1 MDEIIKYNPSML
13 SELTGQ
19 TNSFCSMSV
28 DTHENKLLLYKAM
41 NNPDKRIG
49 DCINMEIRIK
59 DVYCEVAKLVNKDTG
74 EIEYVPRTVLI
85 DDKGISYQAISKG
98 VFTAV
103 SKLFQV
109 FGAPTWCDPITV
121 KVRQISKGDRNIL
134 TLDVI

>member
-1 MDEIIKYNPSML
+1 MDEIISLNPSMIN
-13 SELTGQ
+13 ELTEQ
-19 TNSFCSMSV
+19 SNNFCSMSIN
-28 DTHENKLLLYKAM
+28 THENKLLLYKAM

-59 DVYCEVAKLVNKDTG
+59 DVFCEIAQLVNKDTG
-74 EIEYVPRTVLI
+74 ETKCVPRTVLI
-85 DDKGISYQAISKG
+85 DDNGVSYQAISKG
-98 VFTAV
+98 IFTAV

-109 FGAPTWCDPITV
+109 FGTPTWNDPITV